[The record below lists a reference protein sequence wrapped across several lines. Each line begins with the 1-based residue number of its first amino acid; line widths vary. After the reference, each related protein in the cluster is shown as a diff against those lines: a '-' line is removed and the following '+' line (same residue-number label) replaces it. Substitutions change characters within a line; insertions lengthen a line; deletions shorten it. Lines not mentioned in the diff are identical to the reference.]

1 MRKLFLLCT
10 AVLMTAVLTQQNLHA
25 QADQALIGKAAP
37 TFELK
42 NIDGKMVSLQ
52 QVLSKNE
59 GVILVFTCNH
69 CPYSV
74 KYEDRI
80 MALDKKY
87 KLLGYP
93 VIAINPNDPVAY
105 KEDNFENMK
114 KRAKQKGF
122 SFPYLVD
129 ETQQIAKAYA
139 ATRTPHVYLIRKE
152 ADEIG
157 VVRYVG
163 AIDDNTEAEAV
174 TVKYVE
180 DAITRLKGNEDAEP
194 SYTKAIGCG
203 IKWIGKN

>member
-1 MRKLFLLCT
+1 MRKLFLLYT
-10 AVLMTAVLTQQNLHA
+10 AVILTATLTHSHLQA
-25 QADQALIGKAAP
+25 QADQALVGQVAP
-37 TFELK
+37 DFELK

-59 GVILVFTCNH
+59 GVILIFTCNH

-80 MALDKKY
+80 MLLDKKY
-87 KLLGYP
+87 RGAGYP
-93 VIAINPNDPVAY
+93 VIAINPNDPITY

-114 KRAKQKGF
+114 KRAKAKGF

-129 ETQQIAKAYA
+129 ETQGIAKAYA

-152 ADEIG
+152 ADEQGII
-157 VVRYVG
+157 RYVG

-174 TVKYVE
+174 GVKYVE
-180 DAITRLKGNEDAEP
+180 DAIARLKGGEEADP
-194 SYTKAIGCG
+194 TYTKAVGCG
-203 IKWIGKN
+203 IKWKQK